1 MPSLKKKKKKK
12 AYIAFVIRKKN
23 KMKNMRKEQPF
34 PTIVK
39 IHIWLSHVHFTY
51 RKIEAFWRNKPVK
64 SVLQAAARF
73 KPRGCLLPRSVR
85 LSHPPMQ
92 QDSGI
97 QAPEDWSFCSVP
109 WRTGGG
115 VQRLSTPLPHSP
127 SCPSETVFLGNRRAK
142 KKVGSED
149 LLELLGKREEQFM
162 GSQRVGYD

>member
-1 MPSLKKKKKKK
+1 
-12 AYIAFVIRKKN
+12 
-23 KMKNMRKEQPF
+23 MKNMRKEQPF

-109 WRTGGG
+109 WRTGRG